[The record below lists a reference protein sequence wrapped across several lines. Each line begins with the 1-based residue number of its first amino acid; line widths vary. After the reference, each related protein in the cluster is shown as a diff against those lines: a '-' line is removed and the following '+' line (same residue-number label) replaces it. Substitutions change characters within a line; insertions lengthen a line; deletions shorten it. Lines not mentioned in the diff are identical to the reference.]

1 MSKIIMSPGRYIQG
15 SGELAKIKDHIG
27 AFGKSFLVIGT
38 DRAIK
43 QTSGTIEK
51 SFEGSGC
58 KLSYENFNRE
68 CCTEEIE
75 RLMGVVKA
83 ANCDVIVGVGGGK
96 TFDTAK
102 AVAYYCKLPVIIVP
116 TIAATDAPCSALSV
130 IYTKEGVFSNYLVL
144 PKNPEIVLVDTDIV
158 AEAPVRLLV
167 SGMGDALATYFEARA
182 CKEGNR
188 GNMSGE
194 KATLAAMTLAKLCYD
209 TLISDGVKAMVA
221 CEGNAC
227 TKAVEDII
235 EANTYL
241 SGVGFESGGLAAAH
255 AIHDGFT
262 VLEKTHHLYHGEKVA
277 FGAIT
282 ELVLENRPYAE
293 IEEAILFCKSVGLP
307 YTLEDL
313 GVADVTPEELMSVA
327 VASCGPGETMP
338 NEPFEVTPSDVYG
351 ALLAADAIGKMYK

>member
-15 SGELAKIKDHIG
+15 SGELAKIKNHIG

-51 SFEGSGC
+51 SFQGSGC
-58 KLSYENFNRE
+58 TISYENFNRE

-75 RLMGVVKA
+75 RLMAVVKA
-83 ANCDVIVGVGGGK
+83 SNCDVIVGIGGGK
-96 TFDTAK
+96 AFDTAK
-102 AVAYYCKLPVIIVP
+102 AVAYYCKLPVVIVP

-144 PKNPEIVLVDTDIV
+144 PKNPEVVLVDTDIV

-209 TLISDGVKAMVA
+209 TLLADGVKAMVA
-221 CEGNAC
+221 CAGNAC
-227 TKAVEDII
+227 TKAVENII

-282 ELVLENRPYAE
+282 ELVLENRPFAE

-307 YTLEDL
+307 FTLADL
-313 GVADVTPEELMSVA
+313 GVGDVTPEELMSVA

>member
-15 SGELAKIKDHIG
+15 SGELQKIKDHIQS
-27 AFGKSFLVIGT
+27 FGKSFLIIGT

-43 QTSGTIEK
+43 QTSATIEK
-51 SFEGSGC
+51 SFEGSDC

-68 CCTEEIE
+68 CCVDEIE
-75 RLMGVVKA
+75 RLIGVVKA
-83 ANCDVIVGVGGGK
+83 SSCDVIVGVGGGK
-96 TFDTAK
+96 AFDTSK

-130 IYTKEGVFSNYLVL
+130 IYTKEGVFSNYLLL
-144 PKNPEIVLVDTDIV
+144 PKNPEVVLVDTDIV
-158 AEAPVRLLV
+158 AKAPVRLLV

-182 CKEGNR
+182 CRDGNR

-194 KATLAAMTLAKLCYD
+194 KSTLAAMTIAKLCYD
-209 TLISDGVKAMVA
+209 TLLSDGVKALVA
-221 CEGNAC
+221 CDSNVC
-227 TKAVEDII
+227 TKALENII

-241 SGVGFESGGLAAAH
+241 SGIGFESGGLAAAH

-282 ELVLENRPYAE
+282 ELVLENRPMAE

-307 YTLEDL
+307 YTLADL
-313 GVADVTPEELMSVA
+313 GVGDVSSEELMKVA
-327 VASCGPGETMP
+327 VASCGAGETMI
-338 NEPFEVTPSDVYG
+338 NEPFVVTPNDVYA
-351 ALLAADAIGKMYK
+351 ALLATDALGKMYK

>member
-15 SGELAKIKDHIG
+15 SGELAKIKDYIG
-27 AFGKSFLVIGT
+27 GFGKSFLIIGT

-43 QTSGTIEK
+43 QTSGTIAK
-51 SFEGSGC
+51 SFEGSGS

-68 CCTEEIE
+68 CCMEEIE
-75 RLMGVVKA
+75 RLMEVVKA
-83 ANCDVIVGVGGGK
+83 SSCDVIVGVGGGK

-102 AVAYYCKLPVIIVP
+102 AIAYYCKLPVIIVP

-130 IYTKEGVFSNYLVL
+130 IYTIEGVFKNYLVL

-158 AEAPVRLLV
+158 TQAPVRLLI

-182 CKEGNR
+182 CSEGNR
-188 GNMSGE
+188 GNLSGE
-194 KATLAAMTLAKLCYD
+194 KATLAAMALAKLCYD
-209 TLISDGVKAMVA
+209 TLISDGLKAMVA
-221 CEGNAC
+221 CAGNAC
-227 TKAVEDII
+227 TKAVENII

-282 ELVLENRPYAE
+282 ELVLENRPFAE

-307 YTLEDL
+307 YTLADL
-313 GVADVTPEELMSVA
+313 GVADVTEEELMSVA
-327 VASCGPGETMP
+327 VASCGPGETMS
-338 NEPFEVTPSDVYG
+338 NEPFEVNPSDVYG

>member
-15 SGELAKIKDHIG
+15 SGELKKIKDHIE
-27 AFGKSFLVIGT
+27 AFGKSFLIIGT

-43 QTSGTIEK
+43 QTTSTIET
-51 SFEGSGC
+51 SFKESGC
-58 KLSYENFNRE
+58 KLSYETFNRE
-68 CCTEEIE
+68 CCVEEIE
-75 RLMGVVKA
+75 RLMKVVKA
-83 ANCDVIVGVGGGK
+83 SSCDVIVGVGGGK
-96 TFDTAK
+96 AFDTAK

-130 IYTKEGVFSNYLVL
+130 IYTKEGVFSNYLLL
-144 PKNPEIVLVDTDIV
+144 PKNPEVVLVDTDIV

-167 SGMGDALATYFEARA
+167 AGMGDALATYFEARA

-194 KATLAAMTLAKLCYD
+194 KATLAAMALAKLCYD
-209 TLISDGVKAMVA
+209 TLLSDGVQAMVA
-221 CEGNAC
+221 CEGNVC
-227 TKAVEDII
+227 TKAVENII

-241 SGVGFESGGLAAAH
+241 SGIGFESGGLAAAH

-262 VLEKTHHLYHGEKVA
+262 VLEKTHKLYHGEKVA

-282 ELVLENRPYAE
+282 ELVLENRPLAE

-307 YTLEDL
+307 YTFSDL
-313 GVADVTPEELMSVA
+313 GVADATTKELMSVA
-327 VASCGPGETMP
+327 VASCGSGETMI
-338 NEPFEVTPSDVYG
+338 NEPFVVTPRDVYA
-351 ALLAADAIGKMYK
+351 ALVATDALGKMYK